1 MHCRTV
7 YFAEYKCNG
16 AGANMI
22 GRAEFTKKLTDAQ
35 VRPFLTLGYIQG
47 SKWLLPPPS
56 L

>member
-16 AGANMI
+16 AGANMA
-22 GRAEFTKKLTDAQ
+22 GRATFSKKLTDAEVQ
-35 VRPFLTLGYIQG
+35 PYLTLGYIQG
-47 SKWLLPPPS
+47 SKWLLPPPH